1 MPDSSELQSA
11 YGPEVHVVGTAD
23 LSEAKR
29 HYAMVEAN
37 VAKLE
42 QRVRDKEAEIAAE
55 DIKSRWDTL
64 SSDIHEINSEKG
76 FWGPPEMMDKYVA
89 KMMLV
94 VTETAE
100 VVEALRKSQGK
111 DKVTEEF
118 ADIFIRALDLYSVLV
133 DAGEADP
140 GLYKVLIDKVETN
153 RTRPPKH
160 GNRWG

>member
-1 MPDSSELQSA
+1 MNNMEWEL
-11 YGPEVHVVGTAD
+11 PEEFETDDALEDHIRRLMERAEIEERLMERVERLEQELAIEELAAEIHVVNRA
-23 LSEAKR
+23 
-29 HYAMVEAN
+29 
-37 VAKLE
+37 
-42 QRVRDKEAEIAAE
+42 
-55 DIKSRWDTL
+55 
-64 SSDIHEINSEKG
+64 KG
-76 FWGPPEMMDKYVA
+76 FWNEPEMMDKYAA

-118 ADIFIRALDLYSVLV
+118 ADIFIRALDLYHVLV
-133 DAGEADP
+133 QAGEADP
-140 GLYKVLIDKVETN
+140 RLYKVILDKVETN

>member
-1 MPDSSELQSA
+1 MKTLNSEELGNAFGPQVHIEIEGRDELAERIRNLEARISA
-11 YGPEVHVVGTAD
+11 EEKKYE
-23 LSEAKR
+23 
-29 HYAMVEAN
+29 
-37 VAKLE
+37 
-42 QRVRDKEAEIAAE
+42 
-55 DIKSRWDTL
+55 WDEL
-64 SSDIHEINSEKG
+64 GDRIHETNVDKG
-76 FWGPPEMMDKYVA
+76 FWSEPVMMDKYAA

-118 ADIFIRALDLYSVLV
+118 ADIFIRALDLYKVLV

-140 GLYKVLIDKVETN
+140 KLYAVLLDKMETN
-153 RTRPPKH
+153 RNRPAKH